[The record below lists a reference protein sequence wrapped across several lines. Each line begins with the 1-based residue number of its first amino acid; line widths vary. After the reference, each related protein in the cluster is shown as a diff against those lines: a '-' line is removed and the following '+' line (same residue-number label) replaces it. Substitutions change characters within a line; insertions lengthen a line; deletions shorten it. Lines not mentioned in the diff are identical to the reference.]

1 MNQMGKGY
9 FLKKNYEF
17 VEGVYFFISGMFN
30 WGVKFLPRQF
40 KTVVTRA
47 FLLD

>member
-9 FLKKNYEF
+9 VFKKNYDF
-17 VEGVYFFISGMFN
+17 VEGVHVFISGMFN
-30 WGVKFLPRQF
+30 WGVKFFPRQF